1 MWNVKERMWANKVI
15 VTVKSVKGK
24 CPAGLKVGD
33 KIVLIG
39 DNVEEG
45 NDKVCLLGMYAIWPL
60 INTMVWA
67 GKIPP
72 DSPFYVDKDTVVA
85 SCPDSKNLVV
95 FEMRKVGAC
104 ERRPDTKG
112 EYVPKSD

>member
-1 MWNVKERMWANKVI
+1 MWDVKERMWANKVI

-39 DNVEEG
+39 DNIVESD
-45 NDKVCLLGMYAIWPL
+45 NICMLGLYSIWPML
-60 INTMVWA
+60 NTMVWA

-72 DSPFYVDKDTVVA
+72 DSPFYVDKDAMVA
-85 SCPDSKNLVV
+85 CCPDSKNLVV
-95 FEMRKVGAC
+95 FEMRKAGTY

-112 EYVPKSD
+112 EYVPKGG